1 MALRISGFVLG
12 LLLIYVGVE
21 SRLTLTP
28 PRLEEDVSD
37 SDTDSDSD
45 SDSDS
50 DYDYEKWNEEQEEIF
65 YKKTDLLEKI
75 ENSMIPDES
84 VEYRKHDIGP
94 TVRACFFG
102 NQKCLWECSIDVDV
116 VVEIYWNATGW
127 HWLDRDRAKCYYKCN
142 DPDPWNDPDP
152 RNCNATDYVDDQI
165 VYLSEKF
172 PEYFPF
178 ASAPYIKYS
187 KEVDKIEENLEALDP
202 EEQKK
207 VEEAE
212 MEFWELP
219 DSCKKDCFSRNP
231 PCMEKCFI
239 VIDDLGPGEEEG
251 EEETEE
257 KAWLEAEKKQC
268 FKECDP
274 SYSPCFGNCLKEKS
288 NIDELNAKYPGVIN
302 KWVLDVI
309 GSLDAFFQSSPH
321 NVEKN
326 EAKRMY
332 SQNE

>member
-28 PRLEEDVSD
+28 PRLEEDVSEEEEFAIWRQ
-37 SDTDSDSD
+37 T
-45 SDSDS
+45 
-50 DYDYEKWNEEQEEIF
+50 NLEEQEEIF
-65 YKKTDLLEKI
+65 YNKTDLLEGI
-75 ENSMIPDES
+75 ENMMTPDES
-84 VEYRKHDIGP
+84 AEYRRHDIGP

-102 NQKCLWECSIDVDV
+102 NQKCLLECSIDLF
-116 VVEIYWNATGW
+116 YWNGIDW

-172 PEYFPF
+172 PEYFPS
-178 ASAPYIKYS
+178 ASAPYIKYN
-187 KEVDKIEENLEALDP
+187 KEEDKKEEKLEALDP

-207 VEEAE
+207 VVEAE
-212 MEFWELP
+212 TEFWDLS

-251 EEETEE
+251 EEEEETEE
-257 KAWLEAEKKQC
+257 KAWLEAEKKEC